1 VGSSLR
7 VAGGEQ
13 PDGDGEH
20 APDRLPAQLAGGK
33 ALAAGR
39 SVYRPE
45 PGCRR
50 WEELLT
56 MKAVAATVKEENRL
70 IREQN
75 KAELKVAKA
84 TVRQASQTADC

>member
-1 VGSSLR
+1 M
-7 VAGGEQ
+7 
-13 PDGDGEH
+13 
-20 APDRLPAQLAGGK
+20 
-33 ALAAGR
+33 
-39 SVYRPE
+39 YRPE

>member
-1 VGSSLR
+1 
-7 VAGGEQ
+7 
-13 PDGDGEH
+13 
-20 APDRLPAQLAGGK
+20 
-33 ALAAGR
+33 
-39 SVYRPE
+39 
-45 PGCRR
+45 
-50 WEELLT
+50 

>member
-1 VGSSLR
+1 MVNM
-7 VAGGEQ
+7 
-13 PDGDGEH
+13 
-20 APDRLPAQLAGGK
+20 RLIVSRLNWLWSGGK

-56 MKAVAATVKEENRL
+56 MKAVVATVKEENRL

-75 KAELKVAKA
+75 KAELKAPKA
-84 TVRQASQTADC
+84 TVRQASQTADR